1 MTPEEKVK
9 NREQLKAKLREKI
22 NNKSTG
28 RTTKKNREEIMD
40 KGMAK
45 MGIDKQKFMETM
57 KKLGGK

>member
-1 MTPEEKVK
+1 MTPEEKAK
-9 NREQLKAKLREKI
+9 NREQLKAKLRDKI

-40 KGMAK
+40 KSMAK